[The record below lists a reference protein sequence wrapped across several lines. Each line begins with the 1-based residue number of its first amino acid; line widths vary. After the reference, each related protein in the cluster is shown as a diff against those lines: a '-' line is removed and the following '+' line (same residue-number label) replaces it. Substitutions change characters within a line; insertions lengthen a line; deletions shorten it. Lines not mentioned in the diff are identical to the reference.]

1 MDWPARRAPPEG
13 HPGSVRRFGAAGTSW
28 CSRSSASLQELPRVQ
43 GRPVHAGR
51 TDPAVRGRGPIN
63 LRRLRR
69 PGGLIRFVRQSFP
82 GSLRERS
89 CPATHQRLLRG
100 SGAEDG
106 ASRDGGRSSTATGGA
121 CRDRADLR
129 GLSRRRR
136 RRPARSPLQRHGP
149 REVRYRSHTAGRHSG
164 HKSRRTLDGHRR
176 RRHAPTRR
184 LWWHP
189 PHHCRRR
196 RATVAALRS

>member
-13 HPGSVRRFGAAGTSW
+13 HPGSVRRCCAAGTSS

-43 GRPVHAGR
+43 GRPARADR

-63 LRRLRR
+63 RRRLRQ
-69 PGGLIRFVRQSFP
+69 PDGLIRFVRQAFP

-106 ASRDGGRSSTATGGA
+106 ASRGGGRSSRATGGA
-121 CRDRADLR
+121 CRVHADLR
-129 GLSRRRR
+129 GLSRQHR

-149 REVRYRSHTAGRHSG
+149 RVARHRSHRAGRHNG
-164 HKSRRTLDGHRR
+164 HKSRRTLHGHRR
-176 RRHAPTRR
+176 
-184 LWWHP
+184 P
-189 PHHCRRR
+189 PREPDRRR
-196 RATVAALRS
+196 